1 MKQKFSSELCNNKM
15 TFQDCE
21 LAILRHAVDEAEKTH
36 SSKLA
41 NSESVKSMIYILEE
55 FLIKTK
61 CICYGG
67 TAINNILPQDAQF
80 YDREIEVPDYDF
92 YSPTA
97 MEHAKE
103 LANLYAKAGFEE
115 VEAKA
120 GVHFGT
126 YKVFVDFIPIA
137 DITFLHPTIF
147 KSISREAISV
157 AGIKYSPANFLRM
170 NMFLELS
177 RPMGDVSRW
186 EKVLKRLTLLNTYY
200 PLKTKQ
206 CNLVEFQRPMDS
218 FEDKSEILYYSLRD
232 TLAYNNVIFLGGFAT
247 RLYSK
252 YEKSKNYVD
261 VKKIPDFDVIV
272 ENPER
277 VATIVI
283 EQLKSIGFDKI
294 KLIEHEEV
302 GEIIPK
308 SYEVRIQNETLVF
321 LYEPIACHNYN
332 IIQLNNYKLR
342 IATIDTMLTFYLAF
356 YYSDEPYHEKER
368 ILCMCKFLFDIESK
382 NRLAQKGLLKRFSI
396 TCEGKQATLESIRS
410 EKVRKFE
417 ELRSKRG
424 TREYDLWFLKYSVG
438 VKIRASNEHEGKR
451 KKIGNKKTLTANKK
465 KKTKTEKKKS
475 TLLNKLK
482 ELI

>member
-21 LAILRHAVDEAEKTH
+21 LAILRHAVDEAEKTN

-41 NSESVKSMIYILEE
+41 NSESVKRMIDILEG

-61 CICYGG
+61 SICYGG
-67 TAINNILPQDAQF
+67 TAINNILPKDAQF
-80 YDREIEVPDYDF
+80 YDRDIEIPDYDF
-92 YSPTA
+92 FSPNA
-97 MEHAKE
+97 MEHAKA
-103 LANLYAKAGFEE
+103 LADLYAKEGFEE

-147 KSISREAISV
+147 KALSRDSISI
-157 AGIKYSPANFLRM
+157 AGIKYCPPNYLRM

-200 PLKTKQ
+200 PLKTKN
-206 CNLVEFQRPMDS
+206 CNLIDFQRPMDS
-218 FEDKSEILYYSLRD
+218 FEDKAEILYFSIRD
-232 TLAYNNVIFLGGFAT
+232 TLSYNNVIFLGGFAT

-252 YEKSKNYVD
+252 YEKQKNDYVN

-272 ENPER
+272 DRPER
-277 VATIVI
+277 VGTIII
-283 EQLKSIGFDKI
+283 EQLKALGFDKL
-294 KLIEHEEV
+294 KLIEHDAI
-302 GEIIPK
+302 GEIIPHA
-308 SYEVRIQNETLVF
+308 YEVRLQNETLVF
-321 LYEPIACHNYN
+321 LYEPIACHSYN
-332 IIQLNNYKLR
+332 IININNYKLR

-356 YYSDEPYHEKER
+356 YYSDLPYHDKER
-368 ILCMCKFLFDIESK
+368 ILCMCKFLFDIETK
-382 NRLAQKGLLKRFSI
+382 NRLEQKGLLKRFSI
-396 TCEGKQATLESIRS
+396 DCEGTQATLESIRA

-424 TREYDLWFLKYSVG
+424 TKEYDMWFLKYSVG
-438 VKIRASNEHEGKR
+438 AKKNKKVVKNKTRGKPKRKRTVKKQSSLITKIRE
-451 KKIGNKKTLTANKK
+451 IL
-465 KKTKTEKKKS
+465 
-475 TLLNKLK
+475 
-482 ELI
+482 

>member
-1 MKQKFSSELCNNKM
+1 MKQKFSNELCNNDM

-21 LAILRHAVDEAEKTH
+21 LAILRHAVDDAEKLN

-41 NSESVKSMIYILEE
+41 NSDAVKNMISILEG
-55 FLIKTK
+55 FLVKTK

-67 TAINNILPQDAQF
+67 TAINNILPKDAQF

-92 YSPTA
+92 YSPKA

-103 LANLYAKAGFEE
+103 LADLYAKEGFEE

-147 KSISREAISV
+147 KSISKETITV
-157 AGIKYSPANFLRM
+157 AGIKYCPANFLRM

-186 EKVLKRLTLLNTYY
+186 EKVLKRLTLLNEFY
-200 PLKTKQ
+200 PLKTKN
-206 CNLVEFQRPMDS
+206 CGSIDFQRPMDT
-218 FEDKSEILYYSLRD
+218 FEDKSEVLYYSIRD

-252 YEKSKNYVD
+252 YEKRKKDYVD

-277 VATIVI
+277 VGTIII
-283 EQLKSIGFDKI
+283 EQLKSNGFDKMR
-294 KLIEHEEV
+294 LIHHAAI
-302 GEIIPK
+302 GEIIPMA
-308 SYEVRIQNETLVF
+308 YEVRMDEETLVF
-321 LYEPIACHNYN
+321 LYEPIACHSYN
-332 IIQLNNYKLR
+332 IIQINNYSLR

-356 YYSDEPYHEKER
+356 YYSDLPYHEKDR

-396 TCEGKQATLESIRS
+396 ECEGKQATLESIRA
-410 EKVRKFE
+410 EKVKKFE

-424 TREYDLWFLKYSVG
+424 TKEYDLWFLKYSVG
-438 VKIRASNEHEGKR
+438 AAKEVA
-451 KKIGNKKTLTANKK
+451 KKKAAKKTNKNIKK
-465 KKTKTEKKKS
+465 KSKTVKKKS
-475 TLLNKLK
+475 TSLFKKLQRI
-482 ELI
+482 L